1 MIWYCTDNVL
11 LSHIIYLTVVEFVSF
26 PPLDRF
32 YWTVHYLGLVIALMG
47 FGSFWAERCVDIRP
61 SSSMYLQQEE
71 AELVTFC
78 YNRKQ
83 GKYSYLP

>member
-1 MIWYCTDNVL
+1 ML
-11 LSHIIYLTVVEFVSF
+11 LSHGIYLTVVEFVSV

-78 YNRKQ
+78 
-83 GKYSYLP
+83 